1 VNRFIVALTGLIL
14 LLCFSCRPSAR
25 SNRSFDEI
33 CELVAG
39 KSALEVEALLG
50 APDLRREVL
59 AGDERWI
66 WWNYTFLDGDSYA
79 PEVRGQIVHL
89 EISLTA
95 PPATSK
101 PRLAQTELRVNSPL
115 AVSYSLPVSKL

>member
-1 VNRFIVALTGLIL
+1 VTRFTVALTGLIL
-14 LLCFSCRPSAR
+14 LLCFSCRPTAR
-25 SNRSFDEI
+25 SDRSFDEI

-39 KSALEVEALLG
+39 KSAPEVEALLG
-50 APDLRREVL
+50 APDLRTEVL

-89 EISLTA
+89 EISLTV
-95 PPATSK
+95 PPADTSE
-101 PRLAQTELRVNSPL
+101 PLLARTELRVNSPL
-115 AVSYSLPVSKL
+115 AVSWLPVSKL